1 MSLLSEMRDKY
12 SVTGVK
18 AEFEAEGTR
27 MEEAMRLK
35 EIATRANLEVT
46 IKIGGCEA
54 IKDMFEAVSLG
65 TTHLVGPMV
74 ETPYA
79 LKKYIAATKI
89 AFSPELREEMEFLI
103 NLETITACKN
113 FEDMLK
119 LPESKDLDGIVLG
132 RVDLTGSMGLNR
144 DSVNSDQILDICLSM
159 AARAKEAGKKVVVGG
174 AVSVHSLPFF
184 QKFPAGHL
192 DRFETRKVV
201 FECPGALKNT
211 EQAFLKGVEFEIMW
225 LRNKKDYYG
234 SIHREDDSRLAM
246 MQERYDNSIKSM
258 NLAQ

>member
-1 MSLLSEMRDKY
+1 MSGGSRGRRGWA
-12 SVTGVK
+12 TGVSRRSDFG
-18 AEFEAEGTR
+18 AGLSFGAEGLFSIN
-27 MEEAMRLK
+27 EDLGNSSA
-35 EIATRANLEVT
+35 
-46 IKIGGCEA
+46 GGGRRVERGSYPNRQGGFGFA
-54 IKDMFEAVSLG
+54 AVWL
-65 TTHLVGPMV
+65 
-74 ETPYA
+74 
-79 LKKYIAATKI
+79 
-89 AFSPELREEMEFLI
+89 
-103 NLETITACKN
+103 
-113 FEDMLK
+113 
-119 LPESKDLDGIVLG
+119 
-132 RVDLTGSMGLNR
+132 
-144 DSVNSDQILDICLSM
+144 
-159 AARAKEAGKKVVVGG
+159 GKKVVVGG